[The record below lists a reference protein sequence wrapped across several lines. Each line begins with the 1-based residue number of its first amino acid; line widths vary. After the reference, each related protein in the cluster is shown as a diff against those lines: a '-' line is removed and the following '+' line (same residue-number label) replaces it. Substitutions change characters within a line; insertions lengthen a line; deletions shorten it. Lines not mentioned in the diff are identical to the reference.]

1 MKMHRVP
8 VHINALL
15 ALAVACLPALNTA
28 ASGQERRSSNDE
40 PADVIFARV
49 PDKAR
54 AKRNPLESDSDAP
67 AAGNKLFEQ
76 HCAECHGKKA
86 DGAKRGP
93 SLRNNA
99 VQQATPG
106 EIFWILTNGVVRRG
120 MPAWSK
126 LPAEQRWQIITWL
139 KSSQ

>member
-1 MKMHRVP
+1 VP
-8 VHINALL
+8 VHVNALL

-54 AKRNPLESDSDAP
+54 AKRNPLESDSDAA

-106 EIFWILTNGVVRRG
+106 EMFWILTNGVVRRG

>member
-8 VHINALL
+8 VRVHALL
-15 ALAVACLPALNTA
+15 TLAVACLPALNTA
-28 ASGQERRSSNDE
+28 ASGQDRRSRNDE
-40 PADVIFARV
+40 PAEVILARV

-54 AKRNPLESDSDAP
+54 AKRNPFASDPRAP

-76 HCAECHGKKA
+76 HCAECHGKRA

-93 SLRNNA
+93 SLRNHA

-106 EIFWILTNGVVRRG
+106 EIFWILTNGVMRRG

-139 KSSQ
+139 NSRQ